1 MSDISNYADSFDL
14 GWGSAQMMLQ
24 MHTNYSAEQEFAK
37 GLQDDE
43 GSMEYIGTKFNI
55 QIKLYNGNFTDNWI
69 LLSLTLDV
77 NDLHD
82 ALLVNS
88 DTLSIYSSVPA
99 KLTYGRYFEALTE
112 KSCKVEGIHI
122 IKNQLIWGKKGYII

>member
-14 GWGSAQMMLQ
+14 GWGTAQMMLQ
-24 MHTNYSAEQEFAK
+24 MQSNYTAEQQFSAQE
-37 GLQDDE
+37 DE
-43 GSMEYIGTKFNI
+43 GNMDLMGSKFNI

-69 LLSLTLDV
+69 LLTLTLDV

-82 ALLVNS
+82 ALLVDS
-88 DTLSIYSSVPA
+88 ETLTISSSVPA

-112 KSCKVEGIHI
+112 KACKVDGMQIM
-122 IKNQLIWGKKGYII
+122 KNQLIRGKEGYII

>member
-14 GWGSAQMMLQ
+14 GWGTAQMMLQ
-24 MHTNYSAEQEFAK
+24 MQSNYTAEQQFSAQE
-37 GLQDDE
+37 DE
-43 GSMEYIGTKFNI
+43 GNMDLMGSKFNI

-69 LLSLTLDV
+69 LLTLTLDV

-82 ALLVNS
+82 ALLVDS
-88 DTLSIYSSVPA
+88 ETLTISSNVPA

-112 KSCKVEGIHI
+112 KACKVDGMQIM
-122 IKNQLIWGKKGYII
+122 KNQLIRGKEGYII